1 MELWDIYDEFRN
13 PKGYVHER
21 GKHIERGDYHLVV
34 HVWIVNDKGEY
45 LIQRRQPWK
54 HGWPNMW
61 DCAAGGSALIKEN
74 TKEASIREVKEE
86 IGVDLD
92 EKNME
97 KLLEILN
104 DIQPD
109 ADYET
114 CTTLIDDEVLDSFA
128 ILSIVGE
135 LEEAFD
141 IEITPVD
148 IVPENFNSAQAL
160 WAMVQRLQEA

>member
-1 MELWDIYDEFRN
+1 
-13 PKGYVHER
+13 
-21 GKHIERGDYHLVV
+21 
-34 HVWIVNDKGEY
+34 
-45 LIQRRQPWK
+45 
-54 HGWPNMW
+54 
-61 DCAAGGSALIKEN
+61 
-74 TKEASIREVKEE
+74 
-86 IGVDLD
+86 
-92 EKNME
+92 ME

-114 CTTLIDDEVLDSFA
+114 CTTLLDDEVLDSFA